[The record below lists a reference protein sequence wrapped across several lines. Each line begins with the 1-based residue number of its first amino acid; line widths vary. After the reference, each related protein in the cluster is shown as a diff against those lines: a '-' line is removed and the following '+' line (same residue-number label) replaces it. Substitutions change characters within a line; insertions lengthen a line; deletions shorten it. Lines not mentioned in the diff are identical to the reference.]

1 MVIVFIVS
9 GTSGQELCQELSSIG
24 FEIECKFVFFKSC
37 CFKSMTVKKL
47 FGLVKISN
55 ILK

>member
-24 FEIECKFVFFKSC
+24 FEIECKFVFFKTC

-47 FGLVKISN
+47 FGL
-55 ILK
+55 